1 MSDRVRWREE
11 PDGFRYLH
19 VDYRDAD
26 EGARYEVFRA
36 SADALTENPGM
47 RSLVE
52 IGEMAHDPVWFK
64 AVKDAS
70 RAYARQGLRMAVL
83 CSTRESAARTKMLG
97 YLAGN
102 DTAQPFDDPA
112 EALAWLREG

>member
-1 MSDRVRWREE
+1 MTDRVQWREE

-26 EGARYEVFRA
+26 EAQRYEVFRA
-36 SADALTENPGM
+36 SAHALASNPGM

-52 IGEMAHDPVWFK
+52 TGDMEHDPAWFK
-64 AVKDAS
+64 GVKDAA
-70 RAYARQGLRMAVL
+70 RAYAKQGLRMAVL
-83 CSTRESAARTKMLG
+83 CERRESAARIRMLAFLG
-97 YLAGN
+97 GSDN
-102 DTAQPFDDPA
+102 VQPFDDPA

>member
-1 MSDRVRWREE
+1 MTDRVQWCEE

-26 EGARYEVFRA
+26 EVARYEVFRA
-36 SADALTENPGM
+36 SADALAENPGM

-52 IGEMAHDPVWFK
+52 IGEMAHDPMWFK
-64 AVKDAS
+64 AVKDTS
-70 RAYARQGLRMAVL
+70 REFARLGPWMAVL

-102 DTAQPFDDPA
+102 DAAQPFDDAA